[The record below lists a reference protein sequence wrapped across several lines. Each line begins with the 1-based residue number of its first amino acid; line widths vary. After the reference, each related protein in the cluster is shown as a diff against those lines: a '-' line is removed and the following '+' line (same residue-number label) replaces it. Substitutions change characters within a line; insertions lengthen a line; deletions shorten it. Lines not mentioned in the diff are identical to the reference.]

1 MLDLEIGLGW
11 ASSDGSRRATAGYMF
26 SGWFNTVNTDE
37 FIQSV
42 QTNNSVD
49 ASDSLGFD
57 GPAVR
62 TEYRY

>member
-26 SGWFNTVNTDE
+26 SGWFNTDE

-42 QTNNSVD
+42 QTKNSVD

-57 GPAVR
+57 GPVVR

>member
-11 ASSDGSRRATAGYMF
+11 ASSDGSWCATAGYMF
-26 SGWFNTVNTDE
+26 SGWFNTVNSDE
-37 FIQSV
+37 FIQAV

-49 ASDSLGFD
+49 VSDSLGFD
-57 GPAVR
+57 GLVVR